1 MDRAVARAGRFR
13 HVIFPDSV
21 GGYGRAVNVARVAR
35 VGPADNGVFTGL
47 GPACPRLAADVR
59 WAFPP
64 PAPAPLPADESG
76 PLTGV
81 DPASVGRDGGL
92 GSDAE
97 SFLAGL
103 FAHVGLGLRH
113 YKPETLYRRLPACL
127 RVLRATSLAHARSV
141 LQRQPHLAPEAV
153 DALVIG
159 VTSFFRD
166 PAVFDALRRLVLPDL
181 IAHSRARRRPLR
193 VWSAGCSDGAE
204 LYSVAMSLS
213 EFGGAGNRCGGDD
226 YGVELLG
233 TDCRP
238 NAVAAAAEGV
248 YDPAAVAGVPPALL
262 QRYFDF
268 DGARYRVKDALRA
281 AARWKVADVLRA
293 ADAPPGPFDLVLC
306 RNVVIYLQP
315 SATTSVW
322 SLLARSLRGGGGVL
336 VAGKA
341 ERPVGLR
348 GLRPV
353 APCLY
358 RRGVA

>member
-1 MDRAVARAGRFR
+1 MDRAVARAGYFR

-21 GGYGRAVNVARVAR
+21 GGYGRAVKLARVPRAE
-35 VGPADNGVFTGL
+35 NGVFTGL
-47 GPACPRLAADVR
+47 GPACPQLAAGVE
-59 WAFPP
+59 WAFPSATHAP
-64 PAPAPLPADESG
+64 GDPTGAGPAGAPAA
-76 PLTGV
+76 
-81 DPASVGRDGGL
+81 
-92 GSDAE
+92 DAE

-103 FAHVGLGLRH
+103 FAHAGLGLRH
-113 YKPETLYRRLPACL
+113 YKPETLHRRLPACL
-127 RVLRATSLAHARSV
+127 RVLRATSLTHARSV

-166 PAVFDALRRLVLPDL
+166 PTVFDALRRFVLPELLADC
-181 IAHSRARRRPLR
+181 RGRRPLR

-204 LYSVAMSLS
+204 LYSVAMLLS
-213 EFGGAGNRCGGDD
+213 ELTGTDAGGRF
-226 YGVELLG
+226 ELLG

-248 YDPAAVAGVPPALL
+248 FDSAAVAGVPPDFL
-262 QRYFDF
+262 RRHFDF
-268 DGARYRVKDALRA
+268 DGNRYRVKDAPRA

-306 RNVVIYLQP
+306 RNLVIYLQP
-315 SATTSVW
+315 AATASVW
-322 SLLARSLRGGGGVL
+322 SLLTRSLRPGGILMPGN
-336 VAGKA
+336 A
-341 ERPVGLR
+341 ERPLGVR

-353 APCLY
+353 GPCLY

>member
-1 MDRAVARAGRFR
+1 MDRAVTRAGRFR
-13 HVIFPDSV
+13 HVIFPNSV
-21 GGYGRAVNVARVAR
+21 GGYGRAVKLARLAR
-35 VGPADNGVFTGL
+35 VGTADNAVFTGL
-47 GPACPRLAADVR
+47 GPACPQLAADVR

-64 PAPAPLPADESG
+64 PPPLPAHASG
-76 PLTGV
+76 HLTGV
-81 DPASVGRDGGL
+81 DPPGVGRDGGL
-92 GSDAE
+92 GADAE

-113 YKPETLYRRLPACL
+113 YKPETLHRRLPACL
-127 RVLRATSLAHARSV
+127 RVLRATSLAHARLV

-166 PAVFDALRRLVLPDL
+166 PAVFDTLRRLVLPDL
-181 IAHSRARRRPLR
+181 IADSRARRRPLR

-204 LYSVAMSLS
+204 LYSVAMLLS
-213 EFGGAGNRCGGDD
+213 EFGGAGDDCGVGI
-226 YGVELLG
+226 ELLG

-248 YDPAAVAGVPPALL
+248 YDPAAVAGVPPELL
-262 QRYFDF
+262 QRHFDF
-268 DGARYRVKDALRA
+268 DGARYRVNGALRA
-281 AARWKVADVLRA
+281 ATQWKVADVLRA
-293 ADAPPGPFDLVLC
+293 GDAPPGSFDLVLC

-315 SATTSVW
+315 SATASAW
-322 SLLARSLRGGGGVL
+322 SLLTRSLRPGGGVL

-341 ERPVGLR
+341 ERPVGVR